1 MHCMA
6 KHVRKNE
13 NSGDRFKLF
22 MIEILILFAV
32 LILIVTAI
40 LDFVVLELSGNAL
53 KQNASNLIAANS
65 RQLELNIN
73 SYLERAETLSTL
85 LFSDEAY
92 YLYDA
97 TDPSLS
103 DYDKI
108 KSEELIQNRI
118 VDIGL
123 MENYADFAIVYTDDH
138 KVGWISHGTQDLFPE
153 GGLYNAISVYA
164 ANSRKKDGW
173 CFGLNGNTDRIYYV
187 KRLNEHALL
196 LTSLYTR
203 ELSSVFVR
211 PEQLEDMTIRLVDQE
226 DIIIYSS
233 EQDEIGQVL
242 PAEIRNGLSDPQ
254 DDHII
259 NSNTCSNGW
268 RVICSIP
275 TDSILRENHR
285 LRIITLLISLG
296 MAVLIVAVGL
306 YLITRLSR
314 PMDGMVT
321 SLQNKAD
328 TDRQSGVLNKGAFQE
343 MTENLLSRSDDGQIQ
358 IFVMLDVDNFKQV
371 NDKLGH
377 AYGDQVIS
385 RFGRLI
391 RRLYKK
397 DNRARSDRETIIG
410 RLGGDEFALYTGCT
424 GVDRKDVTQAV
435 REQMDQVL
443 SSFEKEFE
451 KEKESCSISL
461 SAGVYIT
468 DQADV
473 SFQELYEQA
482 DTALYTSKQSGK
494 AQYTLTEAPQGR
506 EDDHESE

>member
-1 MHCMA
+1 MYRMA
-6 KHVRKNE
+6 RSSKKNE

-22 MIEILILFAV
+22 TIEILILFAV

-40 LDFVVLELSGNAL
+40 LDFVVLELSGNAME
-53 KQNASNLIAANS
+53 QNASNLIGANS

-108 KSEELIQNRI
+108 KSEEVIQNRI

-138 KVGWISHGTQDLFPE
+138 KIGWISHGTQDLFPE
-153 GGLYNAISVYA
+153 GGFYDAFSVYA

-187 KRLNEHALL
+187 KRLNEHAIL

-211 PEQLEDMTIRLVDQE
+211 PEQLEDMTIRLVDQA
-226 DIIIYSS
+226 DTIIYSS
-233 EQDEIGQVL
+233 EQAEIGQTL
-242 PAEIRNGLSDPQ
+242 PDDIRNGLTTPQ
-254 DDHII
+254 EDHII
-259 NSNTCSNGW
+259 NSNTCDNEW

-285 LRIITLLISLG
+285 LRTITLLISLG
-296 MAVLIVAVGL
+296 MAVVTFAVGL
-306 YLITRLSR
+306 FLITRLSK

-328 TDRQSGVLNKGAFQE
+328 TDRLSGVLNKGAFQE
-343 MTENLLSRSDDGQIQ
+343 MAENRLSRSDSGQVH

-371 NDKLGH
+371 NDKMGH

-385 RFGRLI
+385 RLGRLI
-391 RRLYKK
+391 RRLYRK
-397 DNRARSDRETIIG
+397 DNRANSDRETIIG
-410 RLGGDEFALYTGCT
+410 RIGGDEFSLYTGCS
-424 GVDRKDVTQAV
+424 GIDEKDITLAV
-435 REQMDQVL
+435 KEQMDL
-443 SSFEKEFE
+443 LMSSFEKEFE
-451 KEKESCSISL
+451 KEKESCNISL
-461 SAGVYIT
+461 SAGVCVT
-468 DQADV
+468 DQAGV
-473 SFQELYEQA
+473 SFQELYEHA
-482 DTALYTSKQSGK
+482 DKALYTSKQSGK
-494 AQYTLTEAPQGR
+494 AQYTLTLVSQGK
-506 EDDHESE
+506 EDAHESE